1 MSEFEE
7 KYMCRACGGIS
18 QRLENGEI
26 ILEELRDLVC
36 SECYKKRFYL
46 QKERQERDK
55 ERLKK

>member
-46 QKERQERDK
+46 QNSNGGEG
-55 ERLKK
+55 